1 MKYLHM
7 TICRVKYFHDE
18 LQNCWLFR
26 VLDRP
31 LNLFLVACCL
41 LCCSSFSR
49 ERNRPMVAVTSTRT
63 TSPVT
68 PSPMLN
74 IKPLLSGI
82 KKKQLKSQNIIFFSN
97 LNITPT
103 IFPLECH
110 YK

>member
-82 KKKQLKSQNIIFFSN
+82 KKK
-97 LNITPT
+97 TT
-103 IFPLECH
+103 
-110 YK
+110 